1 MPHHSSNAARRGRG
15 RSSQT
20 EKSSWTVMVRG
31 SFDTAATYSA
41 AGAVA
46 LYKDSWCSTDMSSMP
61 SAPA

>member
-1 MPHHSSNAARRGRG
+1 
-15 RSSQT
+15 
-20 EKSSWTVMVRG
+20 MVRG